1 MHRPGGM
8 TPVAL
13 QVKHQHGVKHQQGP
27 ESRESLNFPVP
38 GAGTMCKAKQ
48 GEVFLQAHRESPE
61 EQWQVWS
68 LEENRGKG
76 TKALQGPVS
85 VLVWPCRV
93 PDQHSLS
100 SLLCKLYLQ
109 PFPPCSL
116 RCHGRGDAPLC
127 LLLLVSA
134 QHSPW
139 SHKPHIKVCLSESFN
154 TPVPGT
160 GEQQDELSVVSP

>member
-1 MHRPGGM
+1 M

-48 GEVFLQAHRESPE
+48 GEVCLQAHRESRGTMAG
-61 EQWQVWS
+61 VVTR
-68 LEENRGKG
+68 ENRGKG

-100 SLLCKLYLQ
+100 LLLCKLYLQ

-116 RCHGRGDAPLC
+116 
-127 LLLLVSA
+127 
-134 QHSPW
+134 
-139 SHKPHIKVCLSESFN
+139 
-154 TPVPGT
+154 
-160 GEQQDELSVVSP
+160 